1 MAFLSWLALGVGLL
15 VVAPYFAH
23 RLRRRRAEEQ
33 PFPAAALVPPAPPK
47 ARRRSRIEDRALLAT
62 RGAAVLALALL
73 GATPFVR
80 CSRLS
85 LQRSGGA
92 SIAMAI
98 VVDDSMSMRASA
110 GGTTRFERARQ
121 GARELLASAR
131 EGDAVALVLAGDPPR
146 VELGATTDLG
156 AVRHAIDALAPS
168 DRGTD
173 LEGALAL
180 ARGLL
185 GSLPQVDRRIVLL
198 SDMADGHSDGPPLA
212 GSPSLPLWVA
222 LPEIAADRADCA
234 VIKADQRGVRI
245 HVTVVCSAGQPAQ
258 PGQPGASR
266 DVVAYD
272 AKGQALGHGL
282 ATGTTVAEATILL
295 PSADAK
301 PDHVRLAGGDAIAE
315 DDTAPVVP
323 EAARSAIAV
332 VVDSSDEAVATGGA
346 PIVEQALAALKL
358 DVDTAPIPAFP
369 DGVEELTGDLGVLL
383 DDPPGLTPE
392 QRHAMGLFLD
402 RGGVVLLA
410 LGPHA
415 ASAPLG
421 ATLEPV
427 LSRAVAWTDTA
438 VHGADPASALGELG
452 ALGGLG
458 ASAGGLADL
467 GASRRAT
474 LAREDAALFEPLV
487 RWADGA
493 PLVARRAVGRGEV
506 WVVTLPFSVDASDF
520 PLRSAFLALLS
531 EWVSR
536 ARERAAPERSEVG
549 GAWKYPHAT
558 EVTVVGPN
566 GPLAVTVAD
575 GAARF
580 VPPVVGTYRITV
592 SGRTETRVAAPP
604 AREVDLR
611 PRSASAAAETE
622 ALGQRRA
629 SVDMSGPLALVLLG
643 LVALE
648 MALRLSSRRRL
659 LAG

>member
-62 RGAAVLALALL
+62 RGAAVVALALL

-131 EGDAVALVLAGDPPR
+131 EGDAIALVLAGDPSR

-185 GSLPQVDRRIVLL
+185 GSLPQIDRRIVLL
-198 SDMADGHSDGPPLA
+198 SDLADGHSDGPPLA

-234 VIKADQRGVRI
+234 VTKADQQGVRI
-245 HVTVVCSAGQPAQ
+245 HVTVVCSANQAGQA
-258 PGQPGASR
+258 AVSR
-266 DVVAYD
+266 DAVAYD
-272 AKGQALGHGL
+272 AKGQALGH
-282 ATGTTVAEATILL
+282 AQVTGASVAEATILL
-295 PSADAK
+295 PSVDAK

-315 DDTAPVVP
+315 DDAAPVVP

-332 VVDSSDEAVATGGA
+332 VVDSTDEAVATGGA

-369 DGVEELTGDLGVLL
+369 DRVEDLTGDLGVLL

-427 LSRAVAWTDTA
+427 LSRAVAWSETA
-438 VHGADPASALGELG
+438 VRGADPASV
-452 ALGGLG
+452 LGGLG
-458 ASAGGLADL
+458 GLGESAGGLADL
-467 GASRRAT
+467 GARRRAV
-474 LAREDAALFEPLV
+474 LAREDAAAFEPLV

-493 PLVARRAVGRGEV
+493 PLVARRAAGRGEV
-506 WVVTLPFSVDASDF
+506 WVVTLPFSVEASDF
-520 PLRSAFLALLS
+520 PLRTAFLALLS
-531 EWVSR
+531 EWVGR
-536 ARERAAPERSEVG
+536 ARERAAPERSDVG
-549 GAWKYPHAT
+549 SVWKYPRAT
-558 EVTVVGPN
+558 DATAVGPN
-566 GPLAVTVAD
+566 GPLAATVAD

-580 VPPVVGTYRITV
+580 VPTVIGAYRVTAL
-592 SGRTETRVAAPP
+592 GRTETRVAAPP

-611 PRSASAAAETE
+611 PRAASATAESE
-622 ALGQRRA
+622 GLGERRA
-629 SVDMSGPLALVLLG
+629 SVDMSGPLALALLG

-659 LAG
+659 LAA

>member
-33 PFPAAALVPPAPPK
+33 LFPAAALVPPAPPK
-47 ARRRSRIEDRALLAT
+47 ARRRARIEDRALLAT
-62 RGAAVLALALL
+62 RGAAVFALALL

-80 CSRLS
+80 CTRLS
-85 LQRSGGA
+85 LQRAGGA
-92 SIAMAI
+92 SIAMAL

-110 GGTTRFERARQ
+110 GGATRFERARQ

-156 AVRHAIDALAPS
+156 AVRRAIDALAPS

-173 LEGALAL
+173 LEGALGL
-180 ARGLL
+180 ARGAL

-222 LPEIAADRADCA
+222 LPEIAADKADCA
-234 VIKADQRGVRI
+234 VTKADQRGVRV
-245 HVTVVCSAGQPAQ
+245 HVTLACSAGPSSQAAP
-258 PGQPGASR
+258 PGQAAGSR
-266 DVVAYD
+266 EVVAYD
-272 AKGQALGHGL
+272 AKGQALGHAL

-301 PDHVRLAGGDAIAE
+301 PDRVRLAAGDAIAE

-369 DGVEELTGDLGVLL
+369 DRVEDLTGDLGVLL
-383 DDPPGLTPE
+383 DDPPGFTPE

-402 RGGVVLLA
+402 RGGVILLA

-427 LSRAVAWTDTA
+427 LSRAVAWTETA
-438 VHGADPASALGELG
+438 VRGADPASALGG
-452 ALGGLG
+452 LGGLG
-458 ASAGGLADL
+458 ESGRALADL

-474 LAREDAALFEPLV
+474 LAREDAAAFEPLV

-493 PLVARRAVGRGEV
+493 PLIARRAAGRGEV

-531 EWVSR
+531 EWVGR

-549 GAWKYPHAT
+549 SAWKYPHAT
-558 EVTVVGPN
+558 EVSVVGPN
-566 GPLAVTVAD
+566 GPVGVTVAE
-575 GAARF
+575 GAARV
-580 VPPVVGTYRITV
+580 VPPVIGAYRIAV
-592 SGRTETRVAAPP
+592 SGRTETRVAAPL

-611 PRSASAAAETE
+611 PRAASATAESE
-622 ALGQRRA
+622 ALGERRA